1 MGTLHKRTH
10 RPLALGA
17 LFILLGVVGWHL
29 PQLGSAVM
37 AYSNHAVEKIR
48 AASAAI
54 SSTSAPKAEKIS
66 PQAAASAAMP
76 TAAFQQ
82 TPAQQNLAAA
92 QAQLDSAKAN
102 EKANPTKA
110 NAESVD
116 SAQAIY
122 NAAAAARVA
131 EIKSILNG
139 SGSSAGSTKQE
150 SGSNSLPSNYDAL
163 VAELKTLGGLPLL
176 NAPAPNITP
185 EVEPNSTAGTAQTL
199 NLATQNVTI
208 VSGAINP
215 GGDQDWFKISVGANS
230 RAWIYVDTGGTQNAG
245 ATSRDSQLTLFQ
257 SDGTTQIE
265 FDDDDYNGN
274 GCDGTNETGLASGI
288 GGRVLTAAGDYLI
301 KVNAFSATGVIN
313 PYKLFVVVTT
323 SAPTAESESNN
334 TSATANTIVTGAQS
348 VGLRSGTLTAGD
360 LDFYS
365 VVATAGN
372 VLYINA
378 DGDPERDNTG
388 TDLVVELR
396 DTNGTTILFSADS
409 SITGSATNPVGEG
422 FCFTIPATGTYYVV
436 VRHFSATGTGNYDL
450 MVAAANSDAP
460 ANCPP
465 NPISSSLGTVGGNYA
480 KVIGQVTQRYNRNL
494 VVSACGVPRTQAA
507 PIAATRTYDAYTI
520 PVGGAGTVCVTV
532 QLTVL
537 EQTASNYM
545 VGAHLNSF
553 NPANLTTNWLGDPGA
568 SSGIPP
574 SFQQF
579 TVDVP
584 AGNNLVLV
592 VLNTNA
598 TGDGGAYELNVF
610 GLPGCTTPPCGLTPP
625 ANIVV
630 SNAANQC
637 GANVTFAAPSTTGVC
652 NPVTCVPASG
662 SFFPVGTTTVT
673 CTSTGNS
680 NGTVTR
686 SFTVTVND
694 TQPPT
699 ITCPSNIFVGT
710 TGSSQVV
717 NYPAPT
723 VSDNCPGIQPVT
735 CSPAS
740 GSSFPL
746 GVTTV
751 TCSVKD
757 AANNTASCSFQ
768 VTVNKL
774 TVGAITDPLACTG
787 PGNVLN
793 GSFSVTNN
801 GNVAQAVTATV
812 ALSSSTTMGQL
823 LAIPGT
829 CVASIGT
836 CNVVNATT
844 ISYSGNL
851 TAGQVATISYKLQV
865 NDVAPTGT
873 VLTSTVT
880 ASFNGG
886 PAVQGSASTTVSC
899 QQVGPG
905 PIYPARSEV
914 TDQKAGSVLVFPIY
928 TSSVAQST
936 QNSRIAI
943 TNTHPNLRA
952 WVHLFFVADNCSV
965 SDAFLCLTP
974 NQTSTF
980 LASDLDPGTTGY
992 LVAVASDG
1000 VFGCPID
1007 FNYLIGDEYVKFT
1020 SGHAANL
1027 GAEAIS
1033 AIAGSAFWASCDA
1046 NSNSATL
1053 RFDGIS
1059 YNLLPNVVSVD
1070 NIGSRADGN
1079 DTLIVLNRIN
1089 GDLRT
1094 GPTGLGNV
1102 FGVFY
1107 DDAENALS
1115 FTLNSSA
1122 CQLRFRVDNST
1133 PRITPRFDQFIGA
1146 GRSGWIKMYQRD
1158 GNAVLGSAINFN
1170 PNTGASAG
1178 AFTGG
1183 HNLHHLTL
1191 TNTASYIIPIFPPS
1205 C

>member
-17 LFILLGVVGWHL
+17 LFLLLGVVGWHL

-37 AYSNHAVEKIR
+37 AYSNHAIKTARAAISNAPAVKAETVTPR
-48 AASAAI
+48 AASL
-54 SSTSAPKAEKIS
+54 
-66 PQAAASAAMP
+66 AMTP
-76 TAAFQQ
+76 TAPMQQ

-92 QAQLDSAKAN
+92 QAALDSAKAN
-102 EKANPTKA
+102 LKANPSKE
-110 NAESVD
+110 NAQNLD
-116 SAQAIY
+116 SALATY

-131 EIKSILNG
+131 EIKSILNNSVPG
-139 SGSSAGSTKQE
+139 GTGSTDP
-150 SGSNSLPSNYDAL
+150 NPVPLPANYDAL
-163 VAELKTLGGLPLL
+163 VAELKMLGGLPIL
-176 NAPAPNITP
+176 NAPAPNIIP
-185 EVEPNSTAGTAQTL
+185 ETEPNNTGATANTL
-199 NLATQNVTI
+199 NLASQNVTI
-208 VSGAINP
+208 VSGSITA
-215 GGDQDWFKISVGANS
+215 GDQDWFKITVAANS
-230 RAWIYVDTGGTQNAG
+230 RVWLYVDTGGTQNAG
-245 ATSRDSQLTLFQ
+245 ATSRDSQVTLFQ

-265 FDDDDYNGN
+265 FDDDDGSGN
-274 GCDGTNETGLASGI
+274 GCDGTNETGLASAI
-288 GGRVLTAAGDYLI
+288 GGRLVTGAGDYLI

-313 PYKLFVVVTT
+313 PYKLFVVATT
-323 SAPTAESESNN
+323 TTPVAETEPNN
-334 TSATANTIVTGAQS
+334 TSATANSIVTNAQT
-348 VGLRSGTLTAGD
+348 VGVASGNLTAGD

-365 VVATAGN
+365 VQTTAGN
-372 VLYINA
+372 ILYINA
-378 DGDPERDNTG
+378 DGNPERDA
-388 TDLVVELR
+388 TDTDMVVELR

-409 SITGSATNPVGEG
+409 SFLAGDAPFTES
-422 FCFTIPATGTYYVV
+422 FCYLIPSTGTYYVV
-436 VRHFSATGTGNYDL
+436 VRHFSASGTGTYNL
-450 MVAAANSDAP
+450 MVAAGNSDAP
-460 ANCPP
+460 SNCPP
-465 NPISSSLGTVGGNYA
+465 DTVSATLGGASNFT
-480 KVIGQVTQRYNRNL
+480 KVSGSTTQRLFRDGITL
-494 VVSACGVPRTQAA
+494 SSVCGVPRTQTGPLAA
-507 PIAATRTYDAYTI
+507 VRTYDAYTV
-520 PVGGAGTVCVTV
+520 PVGGTGTQCFTVTYTRLAGATG
-532 QLTVL
+532 
-537 EQTASNYM
+537 EMM
-545 VGAHLNSF
+545 VGFFQNTF
-553 NPANLTTNWLGDPGA
+553 NPANLTQNWLGDNAA
-568 SSGIPP
+568 SITPAGSDTPRTVSVNVP
-574 SFQQF
+574 S
-579 TVDVP
+579 
-584 AGNNLVLV
+584 GNNLVIV
-592 VLNTNA
+592 VM
-598 TGDGGAYELNVF
+598 DGGSAAGTAFNYTLQISGF
-610 GLPGCTTPPCGLTPP
+610 IAGCAAPCSITCPT
-625 ANIVV
+625 NIVV
-630 SNAANQC
+630 SNDANQC
-637 GANVTFAAPSTTGVC
+637 GATVTYTTPTTMGTC
-652 NPVTCVPASG
+652 GTVTCNPASG
-662 SFFPVGTTTVT
+662 SFFPVGTTTVN
-673 CTSTGNS
+673 CSTTGAV
-680 NGTVTR
+680 NGLQSC
-686 SFTVTVND
+686 SFTVKVND
-694 TQPPT
+694 TQPPS

-710 TGSSQVV
+710 TGTSQVV
-717 NYPAPT
+717 NYPAPA
-723 VSDNCPGIQPVT
+723 VSDNCPGLQPVVCT
-735 CSPAS
+735 PAS
-740 GSSFPL
+740 GTAFPL

-751 TCSVKD
+751 TCTVKD
-757 AANNTASCSFQ
+757 AVNNTASCSFQ
-768 VTVNKL
+768 ITVNKL

-801 GNVAQAVTATV
+801 GNVAQAVAATV

-823 LAIPGT
+823 LALPGT

-836 CNVVNATT
+836 CTVVNATT
-844 ISYSGNL
+844 ISYTGNL

-886 PAVQGSASTTVSC
+886 APVQGSASTTVTC

-914 TDQKAGSVLVFPIY
+914 TDQKPGSVLVFPIY
-928 TSSVAQST
+928 TSAVGQST
-936 QNSRIAI
+936 QDSRISI

-974 NQTSTF
+974 NQTSSF

-992 LVAVASDG
+992 MVAVASDG
-1000 VFGCPID
+1000 NLGCPID

-1020 SGHAANL
+1020 TGHAANL
-1027 GAEAIS
+1027 AAESIS

-1079 DTLIVLNRIN
+1079 DTLVVLNRIN

-1115 FTLNSSA
+1115 FTLNSAA
-1122 CQLRFRVDNST
+1122 CQYRFRVDNTT
-1133 PRITPRFDQFIGA
+1133 PRITPRFDQFVGA

-1158 GNAVLGSAINFN
+1158 GHAILGAAINFN
-1170 PNTGASAG
+1170 PNTSASAG

>member
-17 LFILLGVVGWHL
+17 LFLLLGVVGWHL

-37 AYSNHAVEKIR
+37 AYSNHAFKTAR
-48 AASAAI
+48 AAI
-54 SSTSAPKAEKIS
+54 SKAPAVKTETST
-66 PQAAASAAMP
+66 PQAATSAMTP
-76 TAAFQQ
+76 TAPMQQ

-92 QAQLDSAKAN
+92 QAALDSARAN
-102 EKANPTKA
+102 EKADPTKA
-110 NAESVD
+110 NAQNVD
-116 SAQAIY
+116 SALATY

-139 SGSSAGSTKQE
+139 AGSSAGNTGQD
-150 SGSNSLPSNYDAL
+150 SGSSSLPANYNAL

-208 VSGAINP
+208 V
-215 GGDQDWFKISVGANS
+215 GGSITAADQDWFKINVGANS
-230 RAWIYVDTGGTQNAG
+230 RAWLYVDTGGTQVG
-245 ATSRDSQLTLFQ
+245 GTTRDSQLTLFQ

-288 GGRVLTAAGDYLI
+288 GGRVLSASGDYLI
-301 KVNAFSATGVIN
+301 KINAFNMTTGVIN

-323 SAPTAESESNN
+323 TAPAAETEPNNDSAA
-334 TSATANTIVTGAQS
+334 ANTIVTGAQS

-372 VLYINA
+372 VVYINA
-378 DGDPERDNTG
+378 DGDPERNNTG

-396 DTNGTTILFSADS
+396 DTNGTTILFSGDS
-409 SITGSATNPVGEG
+409 SITGSAANPVGEG
-422 FCFTIPATGTYYVV
+422 FCFTIPATGTYFVV

-450 MVAAANSDAP
+450 MVAAANSDTVGGGV
-460 ANCPP
+460 CPP
-465 NPISSSLGTVGGNYA
+465 NPISSSLGTAGGNFA
-480 KVIGQVTQRYNRNL
+480 KVTGSVTQRYFRDG

-537 EQTASNYM
+537 EQAASNYM
-545 VGAHLNSF
+545 VAAHLNSF
-553 NPANLTTNWLGDPGA
+553 NPANLTANWLGDPGL

-574 SFQQF
+574 LFRSF
-579 TVDVP
+579 TVNVP
-584 AGNNLVLV
+584 AGNNLVIV

-625 ANIVV
+625 SNIVV

-637 GANVTFAAPSTTGVC
+637 GATVTYPAPGTSGVC
-652 NPVTCVPASG
+652 NPVTCTPPSG

-680 NGTVTR
+680 NGNVSV

-694 TQPPT
+694 TQPPA
-699 ITCPSNIFVGT
+699 ITCPPNQFVGT

-723 VSDNCPGIQPVT
+723 VSDNCPGIQAAICTP
-735 CSPAS
+735 PS

-757 AANNTASCSFQ
+757 AVNNMASCSFQ

-801 GNVAQAVTATV
+801 GNVAQSVTATV
-812 ALSSSTTMGQL
+812 ALTSSTTAGQL
-823 LAIPGT
+823 LALPGT
-829 CVASIGT
+829 CVASVGT

-886 PAVQGSASTTVSC
+886 PAVQGSASTTVTC

-905 PIYPARSEV
+905 QIHPARAEV
-914 TDQKAGSVLVFPIY
+914 SDQKAGSVLVFPIY
-928 TSSVAQST
+928 TSSVAQSS

-992 LVAVASDG
+992 LVAIASDG
-1000 VFGCPID
+1000 VFGCPIN
-1007 FNYLIGDEYVKFT
+1007 FNYLIGDEYVKFS

-1027 GAEAIS
+1027 GAESIS
-1033 AIAGSAFWASCDA
+1033 AIAGSAFWASC
-1046 NSNSATL
+1046 NSNSISATL
-1053 RFDGIS
+1053 QFDGIS
-1059 YNLLPNVVSVD
+1059 YNMLPNVVSVD

-1079 DTLIVLNRIN
+1079 DTLVVLNRIN

-1122 CQLRFRVDNST
+1122 CQFRFRVDNST

-1158 GNAVLGSAINFN
+1158 GHAILGSAINFN

>member
-17 LFILLGVVGWHL
+17 LFLLLGVVGWHL

-37 AYSNHAVEKIR
+37 AYSNHAIKTARI
-48 AASAAI
+48 AI
-54 SSTSAPKAEKIS
+54 SKAPAVKAETVT
-66 PQAAASAAMP
+66 PQAASLAMTP
-76 TAAFQQ
+76 TAPMQQ

-92 QAQLDSAKAN
+92 QAALDAARAAN
-102 EKANPTKA
+102 RSNPTKQ
-110 NAESVD
+110 NAQNED
-116 SAQAIY
+116 SALAAY
-122 NAAAAARVA
+122 NAAAAVRVA

-139 SGSSAGSTKQE
+139 SNSSAGSTKQD
-150 SGSNSLPSNYDAL
+150 SGSSNLPSNYDAL
-163 VAELKTLGGLPLL
+163 VAELKMLGGLPLL

-185 EVEPNSTAGTAQTL
+185 EVEPNSTAATAQTL

-208 VSGAINP
+208 VSGSITAA
-215 GGDQDWFKISVGANS
+215 DQDWFKITVGANS
-230 RAWIYVDTGGTQNAG
+230 KAWMFVDTGGTQNAG
-245 ATSRDSQLTLFQ
+245 ATSRDSQLTIFQ
-257 SDGTTQIE
+257 SNGTTQVE
-265 FDDDDYNGN
+265 FDDDDGS
-274 GCDGTNETGLASGI
+274 GRGGDTTQETGLASAIAGAS
-288 GGRVLTAAGDYLI
+288 LTAAGDYLV

-313 PYKLFVVVTT
+313 PYRLYIVITT
-323 SAPTAESESNN
+323 TAGSAEVEPNDS
-334 TSATANTIVTGAQS
+334 SATATSIVTNAS
-348 VGLRSGTLTAGD
+348 TVGVRTGSLGSSTD
-360 LDFYS
+360 VDFYS
-365 VVATAGN
+365 VQATAGN
-372 VLYINA
+372 ILFFGV
-378 DGDPERDNTG
+378 DGDPARGAGAGLDMVI
-388 TDLVVELR
+388 DVV
-396 DTNGTTILFSADS
+396 DTNGTTVLFSVDS
-409 SITGSATNPVGEG
+409 G
-422 FCFTIPATGTYYVV
+422 FANDTENAESTSFIIPTTGTYYLVV
-436 VRHFSATGTGNYDL
+436 KGFGGETGNYTI
-450 MVAAANSDAP
+450 MAATANSDAVSGG
-460 ANCPP
+460 NCPP
-465 NPISSSLGTVGGNYA
+465 NPISSSLGTAGGNYT
-480 KVIGQVTQRYNRNL
+480 KVIGSAAQRYFRDG

-545 VGAHLNSF
+545 VAAHLNSF
-553 NPANLTTNWLGDPGA
+553 NPANLTTNWLGDPGL

-579 TVDVP
+579 TVNVP
-584 AGNNLVLV
+584 AGNDLVIV

-598 TGDGGAYELNVF
+598 TGNGGAYELNVF

-625 ANIVV
+625 SNIVV

-637 GANVTFAAPSTTGVC
+637 GATVTFAAPSTTGVC
-652 NPVTCVPASG
+652 NPVTCTPPSG

-673 CTSTGNS
+673 CTSSNNS
-680 NGTVTR
+680 NGTVMT

-694 TQPPT
+694 TQPPS
-699 ITCPSNIFVGT
+699 ITCPANIFVGT
-710 TGSSQVV
+710 TGTSQVV

-723 VSDNCPGIQPVT
+723 VSDNCPGLQAVVCT
-735 CSPAS
+735 PAS
-740 GSSFPL
+740 GTAFPL

-751 TCSVKD
+751 TCTVKD
-757 AANNTASCSFQ
+757 AVNNTASCSFQ

-787 PGNVLN
+787 PGNVLS

-801 GNVAQAVTATV
+801 GNVTQSVAATV

-823 LAIPGT
+823 LALPGT

-836 CNVVNATT
+836 CTVVNATT
-844 ISYSGNL
+844 ISYTGNL

-865 NDVAPTGT
+865 NDGAPTGT

-886 PAVQGSASTTVSC
+886 FPVQGSASTTVTC

-905 PIYPARSEV
+905 TIYPARSEV
-914 TDQKAGSVLVFPIY
+914 TDQKPGSVLVYPIY
-928 TSSVAQST
+928 TSAVGQST
-936 QNSRIAI
+936 QDSRISI

-974 NQTSTF
+974 NQTSSF

-992 LVAVASDG
+992 MVAVASDG
-1000 VFGCPID
+1000 NLGCPID

-1020 SGHAANL
+1020 TGHAANL
-1027 GAEAIS
+1027 AAESIS

-1079 DTLIVLNRIN
+1079 DTLVVLNRIN

-1115 FTLNSSA
+1115 FTLNSAA
-1122 CQLRFRVDNST
+1122 CQYRFRVDNTT
-1133 PRITPRFDQFIGA
+1133 PRITPRFDQFVGA

-1158 GNAVLGSAINFN
+1158 GHAILGAAINFN
-1170 PNTGASAG
+1170 PNTSASAG